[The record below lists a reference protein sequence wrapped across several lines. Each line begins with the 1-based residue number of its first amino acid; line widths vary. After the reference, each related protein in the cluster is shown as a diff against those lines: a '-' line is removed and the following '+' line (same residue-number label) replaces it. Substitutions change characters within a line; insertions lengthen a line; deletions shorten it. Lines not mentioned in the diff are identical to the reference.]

1 MPELIV
7 WMHAGSPWHRTAPVT
22 WCEIYTRKLGTR
34 RRCSERLN
42 GWLDVEWN
50 TLIYVDDICTM
61 CPYFVY
67 FIWKMFWNI
76 SHLSSTASRIHGW
89 KLVLEC
95 YCNGSSS
102 GFGMSWWSQSIQV
115 SWTSAFQHPTRLT
128 LNIRARI
135 CFLREILDVERIVG
149 KYRFQT
155 CRCNSGYTCQQG
167 DKRWHQNSRVL
178 PGLRLEL
185 KHYIFL
191 SLTLWP
197 LPQLGPAN
205 VFTFK
210 QKTGLWRVDH
220 REFQSFRILE
230 GWKNWERG
238 FKNMVEA

>member
-1 MPELIV
+1 MTSNCTCNLMWDLHAEVRHSKEMFRAVKRLV
-7 WMHAGSPWHRTAPVT
+7 GCWMKYFDIRWWYLHNVSLF
-22 WCEIYTRKLGTR
+22 CLFYLE
-34 RRCSERLN
+34 
-42 GWLDVEWN
+42 DVLEHI
-50 TLIYVDDICTM
+50 T
-61 CPYFVY
+61 PF
-67 FIWKMFWNI
+67 
-76 SHLSSTASRIHGW
+76 STASRIHGW

-135 CFLREILDVERIVG
+135 CFLREILDVEQIVG

-238 FKNMVEA
+238 FKNMVEAQQE